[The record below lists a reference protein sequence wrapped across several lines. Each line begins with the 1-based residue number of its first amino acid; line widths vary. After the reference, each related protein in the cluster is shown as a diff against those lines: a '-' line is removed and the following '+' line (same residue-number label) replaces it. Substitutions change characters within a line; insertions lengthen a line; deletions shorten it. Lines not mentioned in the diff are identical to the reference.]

1 MPASACS
8 AQTKNGAA
16 CSAQAWRDGLCRWH
30 HPALEAQRAEERRRG
45 GQNRSNAARA
55 KKDLP
60 AGVMTTDELRG
71 LVGLTIKGVLAG
83 RVEPGIGNSV
93 AALSRAYVAVTEAG
107 AVETLQ
113 AQVDELRALIAA
125 RGSA

>member
-1 MPASACS
+1 MVVRCKARAVAGTPSAAQPVRDDGYCYWHSPSTAS
-8 AQTKNGAA
+8 
-16 CSAQAWRDGLCRWH
+16 
-30 HPALEAQRAEERRRG
+30 ERAEARRRG

-55 KKDLP
+55 KKELP
-60 AGVMTTDELRG
+60 AGVMTNDELRG
-71 LVGLTIKGVLAG
+71 LVGLTIRGVLAG

-113 AQVDELRALIAA
+113 AQVGELRALMTG